1 MLLLALDPRVELAL
15 NETGNYLPC
24 EVSRILCAEYS
35 FNLPETQDRDIT
47 LRIAFE
53 ASQQDKAVFTALDH
67 GGTETLAQFRLSF
80 AGAVGTR
87 DWQYYLLNKHDGGTV
102 RDYNGDCAVRNLH
115 DVMAKKLQGALQRRG
130 LMHVYT
136 GAANVEDVPDIR
148 IERQLIG
155 IALDHREM
163 HANPATIVR
172 RLAQI

>member
-1 MLLLALDPRVELAL
+1 MAAIIALRGSRREPR
-15 NETGNYLPC
+15 
-24 EVSRILCAEYS
+24 
-35 FNLPETQDRDIT
+35 
-47 LRIAFE
+47 
-53 ASQQDKAVFTALDH
+53 KAGPANP
-67 GGTETLAQFRLSF
+67 R
-80 AGAVGTR
+80 
-87 DWQYYLLNKHDGGTV
+87 
-102 RDYNGDCAVRNLH
+102 
-115 DVMAKKLQGALQRRG
+115 ALQRRG